1 MSEDIVHSSGGNRYN
16 NIIVIIVSLGSFT
29 YGFCSS
35 IVGSLTGL
43 PAFYDYFDFSNTGA
57 QAGYTSSMLG
67 AMNSLYAAGGL
78 MGCAIAGWLAD
89 KVGRKVSIQLITTAC
104 ILAAAF
110 TTGSQNVAMLLSGR
124 ALQGIAAGMIN
135 VVCPMYH
142 AEVSP
147 VSVRGR
153 MVGTHATFLVIGY
166 AMASW
171 VGLGCYFESTPAIQ
185 WRLCLALQMVAPLLL
200 LLCSSWVPE
209 SPRWLIYN
217 GREEQSREI
226 LRKLHYHIDDPMESS
241 PKESLWTL
249 VANFF
254 ALFKEPSTRIRMIYG
269 FFIIFAA
276 QSSGVLVI
284 NNYQITLYEG
294 LGITGWKALL
304 LFGVYTSWAATMNWV
319 NALLLD
325 RFGRVKVMTFGMLGA
340 VVAISC
346 ETAMVARFAG
356 TNNVVGNGFG
366 VLFLFLFITFF
377 AGGMDAACYVYASE
391 IFPTWMRAQGIA
403 FSVCGLFCGTLVY
416 TGSAPDAFAAVG
428 WKYYLVFVFVPLACV
443 AFIWFVLPETSG
455 LSLEEIGVLFGDHVV
470 VTDILDGEPVEVDV
484 GFVSTDSKDLEK
496 SS

>member
-1 MSEDIVHSSGGNRYN
+1 
-16 NIIVIIVSLGSFT
+16 
-29 YGFCSS
+29 
-35 IVGSLTGL
+35 
-43 PAFYDYFDFSNTGA
+43 
-57 QAGYTSSMLG
+57 
-67 AMNSLYAAGGL
+67 MNSLYAAGGL

-226 LRKLHYHIDDPMESS
+226 LRKLHYHIDDPNGILPEREFMDISRQ
-241 PKESLWTL
+241 
-249 VANFF
+249 VAADRENERSFF

-284 NNYQITLYEG
+284 NNYQFTLYEG

-325 RFGRVKVMTFGMLGA
+325 RFGRIKVMTFGMLGA

-346 ETAMVARFAG
+346 DTAMVARF
-356 TNNVVGNGFG
+356 
-366 VLFLFLFITFF
+366 
-377 AGGMDAACYVYASE
+377 AACYVYASE
-391 IFPTWMRAQGIA
+391 IFPTWMRAQVIA
-403 FSVCGLFCGTLVY
+403 FSVCELFCGTLIY

-470 VTDILDGEPVEVDV
+470 VTDILDGELVEVDV
-484 GFVSTDSKDLEK
+484 GFVSTDFKNLEK

>member
-67 AMNSLYAAGGL
+67 
-78 MGCAIAGWLAD
+78 
-89 KVGRKVSIQLITTAC
+89 VGRKVSIQLITTAC

-226 LRKLHYHIDDPMESS
+226 LRKLHYHIDDPNGILPEREFMDISRQ
-241 PKESLWTL
+241 
-249 VANFF
+249 VAADRENERSFF

-276 QSSGVLVI
+276 QSSGVLVSERKSAMLLTSTKISKVI
-284 NNYQITLYEG
+284 NNYQFTLYEG

-325 RFGRVKVMTFGMLGA
+325 RFGRIKVMTFGMLGA

-346 ETAMVARFAG
+346 DTAMVARFAG
-356 TNNVVGNGFG
+356 
-366 VLFLFLFITFF
+366 
-377 AGGMDAACYVYASE
+377 
-391 IFPTWMRAQGIA
+391 
-403 FSVCGLFCGTLVY
+403 
-416 TGSAPDAFAAVG
+416 
-428 WKYYLVFVFVPLACV
+428 K
-443 AFIWFVLPETSG
+443 
-455 LSLEEIGVLFGDHVV
+455 
-470 VTDILDGEPVEVDV
+470 
-484 GFVSTDSKDLEK
+484 K
-496 SS
+496 